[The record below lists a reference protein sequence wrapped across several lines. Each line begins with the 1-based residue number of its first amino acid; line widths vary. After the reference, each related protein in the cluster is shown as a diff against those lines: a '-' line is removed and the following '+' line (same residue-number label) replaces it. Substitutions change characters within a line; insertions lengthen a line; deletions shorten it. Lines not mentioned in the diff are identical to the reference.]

1 MVRLHWDHLADKRT
15 QINIYRILSA
25 THEIWSMNT
34 QTSQLD
40 ESAVHEGAGFLTTD
54 EVSGA
59 ISALTAIDK
68 QKLRKAAQML
78 CRFNGLSD
86 HEGLLQEALVR
97 AFEGIRQCRRGI
109 PLLTFL
115 VGAMK
120 SIASSASKSA
130 SRSPIDPFSP
140 PPDELENAPHREDGA
155 DILNAPSPEQI
166 VLARM
171 ELAECESWFT
181 DDSEVQDLILAIA
194 IGLEGKELEE
204 ELHWTATLHNTVRT
218 RMRRKIRQ
226 KLNE

>member
-1 MVRLHWDHLADKRT
+1 MVRLHRDHLADIRAQK
-15 QINIYRILSA
+15 NIYCILSA
-25 THEIWSMNT
+25 THKIWSMNI
-34 QTSQLD
+34 QASEPD
-40 ESAVHEGAGFLTTD
+40 ESAAPEGAGFLTTD
-54 EVSGA
+54 EVSDA
-59 ISALTAIDK
+59 ISGLTAIDK
-68 QKLRKAAQML
+68 QRLRKAARLL

-86 HEGLLQEALVR
+86 HEGLLQETLVR
-97 AFEGIRQCRRGI
+97 AFEGIRRCRRGL

-115 VGAMK
+115 IGAMK

-155 DILNAPSPEQI
+155 DIMSVPSSEQI
-166 VLARM
+166 VLGRM
-171 ELAECESWFT
+171 ELAECESWFA
-181 DDSEVQDLILAIA
+181 DDSEVLDLMLAMA